1 MKCLRWGQL
10 AVALLLVDIGVSEVA
25 AAAPLPVGTDFS
37 SLNKGDRER
46 NYRERSFRAYLP
58 VEVQPERLKMEIA
71 SYLENPLGICFK
83 QGEEITITVQGGEGQ
98 ELRLL
103 VHSFD
108 DPEEKWF
115 GITRK
120 QAEGVQKTVVQE
132 LPTHSEYPLKEG
144 ENTITLRTGGLGYL
158 HYRSAH
164 PQDAPEVRVTIRGG
178 QVNGIVTPTDDTEAY
193 MRTLAQ
199 ATYPAIDLI
208 GERAHLIFPVE
219 KGLRQGCPE
228 QGPELIALYDR
239 LLSYLQEDIMGL
251 SRYGMHTGGHMIAR
265 MTHDTA
271 LCAGE
276 MAAFFPLYTFPGM
289 SSIAEVTRSSWG
301 AAHELGHLHQTR
313 PGMKWIGMAE
323 VTNNISAAYVNYKF
337 TPDSLRLEHSR
348 TQNSLGEP
356 MRGGICDCF
365 VNNAIV
371 HRRLW
376 QFQGAGLPKGL
387 PRSWEDTSRDVFTDV
402 VPMWQLLLYFQEAKG
417 QKDFFPQI
425 FQSVR
430 ETDESKLTEGELRV
444 LFCKRAC
451 DAAKLNLSEYLVKT
465 GILAPVDRMVNDY
478 SHAHMTIT
486 REMCEEAIRYTSR
499 YPKPETSVIY
509 YITANSLPI
518 FRDKLPIC
526 MPEGYTPLPLPAME
540 KDRIEIPADQWKNA
554 VAFEAYQGKQLLHV
568 SLLGLNHQTPDAT
581 TVICP
586 KGTDS
591 VKAVQWDGTRYTVF
605 GKDESVASGEPL
617 EAWFTR
623 TNGIYSLHEAAR
635 AGHEEAVRARLSG
648 PQVRHNQ
655 YGWIVKTD
663 AQIDSAAVNAK
674 NEEGNTPLHLAAAA
688 CHTGIVKL
696 LLDAGADKNARN
708 KEGKRPADVIGAE
721 LKQLLE

>member
-1 MKCLRWGQL
+1 MKSWRWGW
-10 AVALLLVDIGVSEVA
+10 VA
-25 AAAPLPVGTDFS
+25 AAMLLMGIWASGVVSAAPLPVGTDFS
-37 SLNKGDRER
+37 SLNRGDTEK
-46 NYRERSFRAYLP
+46 NYRERTFRAYLP
-58 VEVQPERLKMEIA
+58 VEVQPERLKMEIG

-83 QGEEITITVQGGEGQ
+83 QGEEFTITVTGGEGQ
-98 ELRLL
+98 ELRLI

-108 DPEEKWF
+108 DPAEKWF

-120 QAEGVQKTVVQE
+120 QPEGVQKTVVKE

-144 ENTITLRTGGLGYL
+144 ENTITLRTSGLGYL
-158 HYRSAH
+158 HYRSAT
-164 PQDAPEVRVTIRGG
+164 PQEAPEVHVSIRGG
-178 QVNGIVTPTDDTEAY
+178 QVNGIVTPADDAETY
-193 MRTLAQ
+193 KRTLAH
-199 ATYPAIDLI
+199 ATYPAMDLI

-219 KGLRQGCPE
+219 QGLRQGCPE

-251 SRYGMHTGGHMIAR
+251 SRYGMHTGSHMIAR
-265 MTHDTA
+265 MTLDTA

-276 MAAFFPLYTFPGM
+276 MAAFFPANSFPGM
-289 SSIAEVTRSSWG
+289 SSVAEVTRSSWG

-337 TPDSLRLEHSR
+337 TPDNLRLEHSR
-348 TQNSLGEP
+348 TRNSLGEP

-376 QFQGAGLPKGL
+376 QFQGAGLTKGL
-387 PRSWEDTSRDVFTDV
+387 PNSGEDTSRDVFTDV
-402 VPMWQLLLYFQEAKG
+402 VPMWQLLLYHQEALG
-417 QKDFFPQI
+417 QKDFYPQI

-430 ETDESKLTEGELRV
+430 ETDESKLTQGELRV

-451 DAAKLNLSEYLVKT
+451 DAAKLDLSEYLVKT

-478 SHAHMTIT
+478 EHAHMTIT
-486 REMCEEAIRYTSR
+486 REMCEEAIRYASR
-499 YPKPETSVIY
+499 YPKPESSVIY
-509 YITANSLPI
+509 YLTANSLPI
-518 FRDKLPIC
+518 FRDKLPVC
-526 MPEGYTPLPLPAME
+526 VPEGYTPPAIE
-540 KDRIEIPADQWKNA
+540 KGRIEIPADTWKNA
-554 VAFEAYQGKQLLHV
+554 VAFEAYQGNRLLHV
-568 SLLGLNHQTPDAT
+568 SLLGLNHKGAVGT

-586 KGTDS
+586 EGTDS
-591 VKAVQWDGTRYTVF
+591 VKAVQWDGTRYTVL
-605 GKDESVASGEPL
+605 GKDAPISTGEPL

-635 AGHEEAVRARLSG
+635 AGHEEATRARLSG

-655 YGWIVKTD
+655 YGWIVKTEDKAD
-663 AQIDSAAVNAK
+663 AAAVNAG

-696 LLDAGADKNARN
+696 LLKAGADKNARN
-708 KEGKRPADVIGAE
+708 KEGKRPADVAGEA
-721 LKQLLE
+721 LKKLLED